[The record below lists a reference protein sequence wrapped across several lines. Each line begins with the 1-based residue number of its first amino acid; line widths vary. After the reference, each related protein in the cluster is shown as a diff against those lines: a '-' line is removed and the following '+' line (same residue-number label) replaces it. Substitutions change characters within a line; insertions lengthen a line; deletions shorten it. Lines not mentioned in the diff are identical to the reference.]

1 MIHTIGSEGPC
12 RRIYPSG
19 EAKQQ
24 LTCIY
29 RRMESSPEE
38 ATQETIS
45 TRRLLR
51 AIRACTRDSPPSLAP
66 LRPPPRISQSR
77 FLAFSLPTD
86 AGVMLLLCPGDGLPH
101 GFLAGGLPAPL
112 VAARGLSLH
121 KCVFFMMPLGL
132 RKRGTCFTQSG
143 AGSPPD
149 FSGPGSHLR
158 PLHAGWSALPPL
170 SWERGVRGEL
180 CNIENLA
187 KLFLEEHAAA
197 DKRAVGISLKC

>member
-1 MIHTIGSEGPC
+1 MLHTICSEGPC
-12 RRIYPSG
+12 RRIHPSG
-19 EAKQQ
+19 AAKQQ
-24 LTCIY
+24 STYIY

-51 AIRACTRDSPPSLAP
+51 TIRACTRDSPPSLAP

-121 KCVFFMMPLGL
+121 KCVFFMMPLAWGHAE
-132 RKRGTCFTQSG
+132 R
-143 AGSPPD
+143 A
-149 FSGPGSHLR
+149 SHNR
-158 PLHAGWSALPPL
+158 EQAH
-170 SWERGVRGEL
+170 
-180 CNIENLA
+180 
-187 KLFLEEHAAA
+187 
-197 DKRAVGISLKC
+197 ISRN